1 MFKRFFTRKPRRS
14 DIERYVNIEYRPSE
28 RPAALARML
37 REAGL

>member
-1 MFKRFFTRKPRRS
+1 MFKRLFTRKPRRS
-14 DIERYVNIEYRPSE
+14 EIERYVNIEYRPAE